1 MPPAPVPV
9 PAPIKVP
16 QVFAQALELHKQ
28 GRLAEAEQLYS
39 EVLAHRPDH
48 FDALQMLSTRLA
60 ETRLSPRLR
69 VAPFP
74 VYMNVAPVYDRW
86 TVVTGCIVCVLT
98 APRPMSRPTT

>member
-39 EVLAHRPDH
+39 EILARPARS
-48 FDALQMLSTRLA
+48 F
-60 ETRLSPRLR
+60 
-69 VAPFP
+69 
-74 VYMNVAPVYDRW
+74 
-86 TVVTGCIVCVLT
+86 
-98 APRPMSRPTT
+98 